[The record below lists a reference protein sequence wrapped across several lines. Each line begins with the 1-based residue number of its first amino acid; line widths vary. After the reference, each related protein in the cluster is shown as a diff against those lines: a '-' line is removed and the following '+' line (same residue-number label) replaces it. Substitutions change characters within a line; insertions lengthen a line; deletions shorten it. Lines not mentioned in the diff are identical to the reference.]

1 LSGLLNTNQQQ
12 LHELQSMVKK
22 SLKKLFRKLGFEVK
36 RYNLNTSQVALME
49 TLLKYHHIDLIFDVG
64 ANCGQYASFLRDF
77 GYEGKIVSFEPLS
90 SAYSQ
95 LLTLSKK
102 DNLWEIAPRSAL
114 GDQEG
119 EITINIAGNSQ
130 SSSVLSMLDSHL
142 QAAPE
147 SAYCGSEIVQ
157 LRRLDTL
164 AKDYIT
170 KDTKSIFLKI
180 DVQGF
185 EKQVIE
191 GAFQILP
198 LVKGIQIEM
207 SLVPLY
213 DKQVLFED
221 MLEFMRQIGYELYT
235 VIPNFADQKTGRLLQ
250 IDGIFFES

>member
-1 LSGLLNTNQQQ
+1 
-12 LHELQSMVKK
+12 MIKK
-22 SLKKLFRKLGFEVK
+22 SLRKLFRKLGFEVK

-49 TLLKYHHIDLIFDVG
+49 RLLKYHQIELIFDVG
-64 ANCGQYASFLRDF
+64 ANCGQYASFLRDCC
-77 GYEGKIVSFEPLS
+77 YRGKIVSFEPLS
-90 SAYSQ
+90 TAYSQ

-142 QAAPE
+142 QADPE

-170 KDTKSIFLKI
+170 EGTQSIFLKI

-191 GAFQILP
+191 GAVQILP

-213 DKQVLFED
+213 DQQILFED
-221 MLEFMRQIGYELYT
+221 MLEFMKEIGYDLYT
-235 VIPNFADQKTGRLLQ
+235 IIPNFADKQTGRLLQ
-250 IDGIFFES
+250 IDGIFFKS

>member
-1 LSGLLNTNQQQ
+1 MGRLL
-12 LHELQSMVKK
+12 E
-22 SLKKLFRKLGFEVK
+22 
-36 RYNLNTSQVALME
+36 
-49 TLLKYHHIDLIFDVG
+49 YHQIELIFDVG
-64 ANCGQYASFLRDF
+64 ANCGQYASFLRDS
-77 GYEGKIVSFEPLS
+77 GYQGKIVSFEPLS
-90 SAYSQ
+90 TAYSQ

-102 DNLWEIAPRSAL
+102 DNLWEIAPRCAL
-114 GDQEG
+114 GNQEG

-130 SSSVLSMLDSHL
+130 SSSVLSMLDSHV

-147 SAYCGSEIVQ
+147 SVYCGSEIVQ

-170 KDTKSIFLKI
+170 EGTQSIFLKI

-191 GAFQILP
+191 GSFQILP

-213 DKQVLFED
+213 DQQILFEYL
-221 MLEFMRQIGYELYT
+221 LEFMRKLGYEL
-235 VIPNFADQKTGRLLQ
+235 
-250 IDGIFFES
+250 

>member
-1 LSGLLNTNQQQ
+1 VNQ
-12 LHELQSMVKK
+12 
-22 SLKKLFRKLGFEVK
+22 K

-49 TLLKYHHIDLIFDVG
+49 MLLEYHQIELIFDVG
-64 ANCGQYASFLRDF
+64 ANCGQYASFLRDC
-77 GYEGKIVSFEPLS
+77 GYQGKIVSFEPLS
-90 SAYSQ
+90 SVYSQ
-95 LLTLSKK
+95 LLSLSKK

-119 EITINIAGNSQ
+119 EITINIAGNIAVLA
-130 SSSVLSMLDSHL
+130 SVSMLDAHV

-147 SAYCGSEIVQ
+147 SAYCGSEVVQ

-170 KDTKSIFLKI
+170 EDTKSIFLKI

-213 DKQVLFED
+213 DKQMIFED
-221 MLEFMRQIGYELYT
+221 MLEFMRQLGYELYT
-235 VIPNFADQKTGRLLQ
+235 IIPNFADKHTGRLLQ
-250 IDGIFFES
+250 IEKMFFNS